1 MAPHVVVLTWAAVG
15 LPAVLAL
22 SWPVR
27 PLRKLATR
35 LAPWAAMPAL
45 VLAALHLATPGALPG
60 AASPVQAPSLFL
72 GMRLGVDLLGGG
84 FLALTAFL
92 WVAAGAYAR
101 SYHRDDP
108 RRGSF
113 FAFFSA
119 TLAGNL
125 GLVLA
130 GDLLTFYFSF
140 AVMTFAGWG
149 LVVHDRSAAAL
160 RAGRVYIILA
170 LIGEVAILAAL
181 FALGAAAG
189 GGIFLGFDLAEA
201 WVALGDRAPLV
212 AGLAV
217 AGFGVKAGLVPLHL
231 WLPLA
236 HPVAPTAASA
246 LLSGVMIKAGL
257 LGWLRILPW
266 GGEVLLPGVGET
278 LLVLGI
284 VGALYGVVVGLAQDD
299 PKTILAYSSVSQ
311 MGSMVMGTG
320 LLVLL
325 PSAAPLALGAV
336 IVFALHHG
344 VAKGALF
351 LSVGLADRLP
361 APPGSGGGGG
371 RGDGGTGDG
380 GSGNGRS
387 GDGGTGDGGRGAA
400 NRPGGPWRWG
410 LRLAVVLPA
419 LALAG
424 APLTSG
430 PMAKGA
436 LKEALAELGGSWY
449 AVLDPL
455 LLVAAF
461 GTTLLLVRFAVVLE
475 ARADHG
481 AASDQTASHG
491 ASVSGPDRSWA
502 GPWGLVLP
510 LAALVLAGLLA
521 PVWLASLVPLPGEGM
536 QATRGGG
543 LPGPLND
550 VGSALLPVLA
560 ALGVAGL
567 VLARTR
573 AGTRAGTRP
582 GTRDGPGM
590 QGATDQGGPGLLD
603 RVARWRIPAGDLLVV
618 MEALLRRRPDGPRAV
633 ARIANR
639 TRLAGEGLEAAVIRL
654 HARLENRDLEL
665 ARGWVMGIL
674 LAGLV
679 LALVLGLL
687 LAPELARGSA

>member
-1 MAPHVVVLTWAAVG
+1 MPPHLVLLTWAAVG
-15 LPAVLAL
+15 VPAALAL
-22 SWPVR
+22 GFLVR
-27 PLRKLATR
+27 PGRGLATR
-35 LAPWAAMPAL
+35 LAPWAAVPAL
-45 VLAALHLATPGALPG
+45 VLAALHLVTPGALPG
-60 AASPVQAPSLFL
+60 VASPVHAPSLFL

-84 FLALTAFL
+84 VLALTAFL
-92 WVAAGAYAR
+92 WMAAGAYAR

-113 FAFFSA
+113 FAFFAA

-149 LVVHDRSAAAL
+149 LVVHERSAAAL

-181 FALGAAAG
+181 FSLGAAAG
-189 GGIFLGFDLAEA
+189 GGILLGFDLMEA

-257 LGWLRILPW
+257 LGWLRVLPW
-266 GGEVLLPGVGET
+266 GGDVLLPGVGEA

-284 VGALYGVVVGLAQDD
+284 VGAFYGVVVGLAQDD

-311 MGSMVMGTG
+311 MGSMALGTG
-320 LLVLL
+320 LLVML

-351 LSVGLADRLP
+351 LSVGLADRLTV
-361 APPGSGGGGG
+361 PPGRGRGGDGSGSGGGGA
-371 RGDGGTGDG
+371 R
-380 GSGNGRS
+380 RS
-387 GDGGTGDGGRGAA
+387 
-400 NRPGGPWRWG
+400 GPWRWG
-410 LRLAVVLPA
+410 LRLAVALPA

-455 LLVAAF
+455 LLAAAF

-475 ARADHG
+475 ARATDREAG
-481 AASDQTASHG
+481 DGKASEGDAPGSRG
-491 ASVSGPDRSWA
+491 GSGS
-502 GPWGLVLP
+502 GPWGLVFP
-510 LAALVLAGLLA
+510 LAVVVVAGLLA
-521 PVWLASLVPLPGEGM
+521 PAWLASLVPLPGEGM
-536 QATRGGG
+536 RATPGGG
-543 LPGPLND
+543 LPGPLDD
-550 VGSALLPVLA
+550 VATALLPVLA
-560 ALGVAGL
+560 ALGVAGI
-567 VLARTR
+567 VL
-573 AGTRAGTRP
+573 AGTRAGAGR
-582 GTRDGPGM
+582 GPEG
-590 QGATDQGGPGLLD
+590 QDPEARGLPGLL
-603 RVARWRIPAGDLLVV
+603 ARLARFRIPAGDLLVV
-618 MEALLRRRPDGPRAV
+618 VEALLRRRPDGPRAV

-639 TRLAGEGLEAAVIRL
+639 TREAGEALEAAVIRL
-654 HARLENRDLEL
+654 HARLESRDLGL
-665 ARGWVMGIL
+665 ARGWVVGVL

-679 LALVLGLL
+679 LVLSLALGPLL
-687 LAPELARGSA
+687 PSWRE

>member
-1 MAPHVVVLTWAAVG
+1 MAPHLDLLTWAAVG
-15 LPAVLAL
+15 VPAALAL
-22 SWPVR
+22 GFLVRPVR
-27 PLRKLATR
+27 GLATL
-35 LAPWAAMPAL
+35 LAPWAAVPAL
-45 VLAALHLATPGALPG
+45 GLAALHLVTPGALPG
-60 AASPVQAPSLFL
+60 VASPVHAPSLFL

-84 FLALTAFL
+84 VLALTAFL

-113 FAFFSA
+113 FAFFAA

-181 FALGAAAG
+181 FSLGAGAG
-189 GGIFLGFDLAEA
+189 GGILLGFDLAEA

-257 LGWLRILPW
+257 LGWLRVLPW
-266 GGEVLLPGVGET
+266 GGDVLLPGVGEA
-278 LLVLGI
+278 LLVVGI
-284 VGALYGVVVGLAQDD
+284 VGAFYGVVVGLAQDD

-311 MGSMVMGTG
+311 MGSMALGTG
-320 LLVLL
+320 LLVML

-361 APPGSGGGGG
+361 APPARGGGGG
-371 RGDGGTGDG
+371 GSEGGGAR
-380 GSGNGRS
+380 RS
-387 GDGGTGDGGRGAA
+387 
-400 NRPGGPWRWG
+400 GPWRWG
-410 LRLAVVLPA
+410 LRLAVALPA

-455 LLVAAF
+455 LLAAAF

-475 ARADHG
+475 ARATDREAG
-481 AASDQTASHG
+481 DGKASEGDAPGSR
-491 ASVSGPDRSWA
+491 SGPGSA
-502 GPWGLVLP
+502 PGGLVFP
-510 LAALVLAGLLA
+510 LAVVVAAGLLA

-536 QATRGGG
+536 QAIPGGG
-543 LPGPLND
+543 LPGPLDD
-550 VGSALLPVLA
+550 VASALLPVLA

-567 VLARTR
+567 VLA
-573 AGTRAGTRP
+573 GTRARAGRGPEGEDPEARGLP
-582 GTRDGPGM
+582 GP
-590 QGATDQGGPGLLD
+590 L
-603 RVARWRIPAGDLLVV
+603 ARLAPFRIPAGDLLVV
-618 MEALLRRRPDGPRAV
+618 VEALLRRRPDGPRAV
-633 ARIANR
+633 AWIANR
-639 TRLAGEGLEAAVIRL
+639 TREAGEALEAAVIRL
-654 HARLENRDLEL
+654 HARLESRDLGL
-665 ARGWVMGIL
+665 ARGWVVGVL

-679 LALVLGLL
+679 LVLSLALGSLL
-687 LAPELARGSA
+687 PSRRE